1 MANQIIIT
9 ISREYGS
16 GGHEIAKEIA
26 DHFGFTMYD
35 RSALDKMAKEQPDMS
50 INVLEELQFD
60 YIKNK
65 AAERES
71 FVVVGRCA
79 EEILKDRYNI
89 ISIFVTAD
97 LEDRIKRVMRKYNI
111 ESEGEA
117 TNKIKRHDRTRR
129 NYHNSHS
136 ESEWSDATT
145 YDLTINSSRLGIEGT
160 TQFLIDYIE
169 LINNKKIAAN
179 T

>member
-9 ISREYGS
+9 IGREFGS
-16 GGHEIAKEIA
+16 GGHDIAREIALHYGIM
-26 DHFGFTMYD
+26 MYD
-35 RSALDKMAKEQPDMS
+35 RSILDDVAHEKPD
-50 INVLEELQFD
+50 INTDALEELQFD

-79 EEILKDRYNI
+79 ETILRDRYNI

-97 LEDRIKRVMRKYNI
+97 FDDRIKRVKRKFNI
-111 ESEGEA
+111 DDESEA

-129 NYHNSHS
+129 SYHNSHS
-136 ESEWSDATT
+136 ESEWSDAST
-145 YDLTINSSRLGIEGT
+145 YDITINSSRLGIEGT
-160 TQFLIDYIE
+160 ANFLIDYIDR
-169 LINNKKIAAN
+169 INNK
-179 T
+179 

>member
-1 MANQIIIT
+1 
-9 ISREYGS
+9 
-16 GGHEIAKEIA
+16 
-26 DHFGFTMYD
+26 MYD
-35 RSALDKMAKEQPDMS
+35 RSALDEMAKDQPDVS
-50 INVLEELQFD
+50 TSALEELQFD
-60 YIKNK
+60 YIKTK

-89 ISIFVTAD
+89 ISIFITAD
-97 LEDRIKRVMRKYNI
+97 LEDRIKRVKRKYNI
-111 ESEGEA
+111 ETEGEA

-145 YDLTINSSRLGIEGT
+145 YDLTINSSRLGIEGLDRVEVKYAHAYAL
-160 TQFLIDYIE
+160 FL
-169 LINNKKIAAN
+169 
-179 T
+179 

>member
-9 ISREYGS
+9 IGREYGS
-16 GGHEIAKEIA
+16 GGHEIAKKIA
-26 DHFGFTMYD
+26 EHFGFNMYD
-35 RSALDKMAKEQPDMS
+35 RSVLDEMAHDRPEVS
-50 INVLEELQFD
+50 TSALEELQFD
-60 YIKNK
+60 YIKSK

-79 EEILKDRYNI
+79 ETVLKDRYNI

-97 LEDRIKRVMRKYNI
+97 LQDRIKRVKRKYNI
-111 ESEGEA
+111 ETEGEA

-169 LINNKKIAAN
+169 LISNKNIA
-179 T
+179 TK